1 MAGVGAA
8 RGVSRRGVLIVEH
21 MQHASNQSELMICS
35 HGIHVIRHTFEE
47 IPKYARLGDS
57 PQRELLIHD
66 ALQFS
71 SNASEIAVV
80 YYRAGYTP
88 TDYPTKEQW
97 STRLM
102 LERSNAI
109 KCPSLALQLAG
120 AKKVQQVLAEPGM
133 LEDFLLRGDGKA
145 QFSSQDVDDLRR
157 TFTGL
162 YPMDDTKMGKE
173 AYRLAMEEPHKFV
186 LKPQREGGGNN
197 IYRENIPSFLR
208 QLEATPT
215 APGEPP
221 KKEGYILMSLIEPP
235 QGLRNLLVKGGSLT
249 ANEGEV
255 VSELG
260 VYGIALFS
268 DKDAGC
274 VVNRGAGTLLRTKG
288 RESDEGGVAVGYS
301 VVDSVVLV

>member
-1 MAGVGAA
+1 M
-8 RGVSRRGVLIVEH
+8 
-21 MQHASNQSELMICS
+21 
-35 HGIHVIRHTFEE
+35 IRHTFDE
-47 IPKYARLGDS
+47 IPTYAHLADS
-57 PQRELLIHD
+57 PKRELLIAD
-66 ALQFS
+66 PLQPS
-71 SNASEIAVV
+71 AAASEIAVV

-88 TDYPTKEQW
+88 TDYPSKQQW

-133 LEDFLLRGDGKA
+133 LEEFLLRGDGHQ
-145 QFSSQDVDDLRR
+145 QFSTKDVEDLRQ

-162 YPMDDTKMGKE
+162 YPMDDTELGKE
-173 AYRLAMEEPHKFV
+173 AYRLAMEEPEKFV

-197 IYRENIPSFLR
+197 IYRHDIPPFLR
-208 QLEATPT
+208 KLEALPT

-235 QGLRNLLVKGGSLT
+235 QRLRNLLVKGGSLT
-249 ANEGEV
+249 ANEGDV

-260 VYGIALFS
+260 IYGVALFF
-268 DKDAGC
+268 DKEEGC